1 MKSYKILPLACLV
14 IATMV
19 SADAIVY
26 ITDQV
31 DIPIRSD
38 KAFGDNIIRSLP
50 SGTELSILQITD
62 DNVWTQIKYEDTV
75 GWIIASYLSKDPP
88 AREELKKLKRT
99 YNANKLL
106 ISKFQGEKEEL
117 EKQLVSL
124 KQENT
129 NLVIQSAKSQTEKAH
144 IEQIYQD
151 ALKLE
156 HENERLIQE
165 TLQLKTE
172 LQLAE
177 NNNQIAKDTSLRN
190 WFIVGALVLF
200 FGIVIGYIVP
210 GLLKRRRY

>member
-1 MKSYKILPLACLV
+1 MKQYKAFPLFLFFL
-14 IATMV
+14 ATMAN
-19 SADAIVY
+19 ADAIVY

-31 DIPIRSD
+31 DIPNRSD

-62 DNVWTQIKYEDTV
+62 DNAWAQIKYEDTV
-75 GWIIASYLSKDPP
+75 GWIISSYLSKDPP

-99 YNANKLL
+99 YNTTKLL
-106 ISKFQGEKEEL
+106 ISKFQSEKEEL

-124 KQENT
+124 KQENAD
-129 NLVIQSAKSQTEKAH
+129 LIVQSSKSQAEKAH

-156 HENERLIQE
+156 HKNEKLIQE

-177 NNNQIAKDTSLRN
+177 NNTQIEKDTSQRN

-200 FGIVIGYIVP
+200 FGIVIGYVVP
-210 GLLKRRRY
+210 GLVKRRRY